1 MATFL
6 KVDDEFKRTLG
17 FLPKD
22 ESLDE
27 QSEVRMNSVL
37 TAAELYVQNAIGESD
52 SFYQSENV
60 LPLYKLA
67 CYAVAVNLF
76 NHPSSAT
83 STPTASTLIAQM
95 RGAYDVYK
103 EEQENGSAS
112 NIG

>member
-17 FLPKD
+17 FLPED

-37 TAAELYVQNAIGESD
+37 TTAELYVQNAIGESD

-83 STPTASTLIAQM
+83 STPTASAIIAQM
-95 RGAYDVYK
+95 RGAYDLYK
-103 EEQENGSAS
+103 EEQDNGSAS
-112 NIG
+112 NI

>member
-17 FLPKD
+17 FLPED

-27 QSEVRMNSVL
+27 QSEARMNSVL

-52 SFYQSENV
+52 NFYQSENV
-60 LPLYKLA
+60 KPLYKLA

-95 RGAYDVYK
+95 RGAYDLYK
-103 EEQENGSAS
+103 EEQKNGSAS
-112 NIG
+112 NI

>member
-6 KVDDEFKRTLG
+6 KVDDEFTRTLG
-17 FLPKD
+17 FLPED

-83 STPTASTLIAQM
+83 STPTASAIIAQM
-95 RGAYDVYK
+95 RGAYDLYK
-103 EEQENGSAS
+103 EGQDNGSAS
-112 NIG
+112 NI

>member
-17 FLPKD
+17 FLPED
-22 ESLDE
+22 ESLDK
-27 QSEVRMNSVL
+27 QSIARMESVL

-52 SFYQSENV
+52 SFYQTENI

-112 NIG
+112 NI

>member
-1 MATFL
+1 MATFF

-17 FLPKD
+17 FLPED

-76 NHPSSAT
+76 NHPSSAS
-83 STPTASTLIAQM
+83 STPTASAIIAQM
-95 RGAYDVYK
+95 RGAYDLYK
-103 EEQENGSAS
+103 EGQDNGSAS
-112 NIG
+112 NI

>member
-17 FLPKD
+17 FLPED

-60 LPLYKLA
+60 KPLYKLA

-83 STPTASTLIAQM
+83 STPTASAIIAQM
-95 RGAYDVYK
+95 RGAYDLYK
-103 EEQENGSAS
+103 EGQDNGSAS
-112 NIG
+112 NI

>member
-17 FLPKD
+17 FLPED

-27 QSEVRMNSVL
+27 QSEARMNSVL

-76 NHPSSAT
+76 NHPSSAS
-83 STPTASTLIAQM
+83 STPTASAIIAQM
-95 RGAYDVYK
+95 RGAYDLYK
-103 EEQENGSAS
+103 EGQDNGSAS
-112 NIG
+112 SI

>member
-17 FLPKD
+17 FLPED
-22 ESLDE
+22 ESLDK
-27 QSEVRMNSVL
+27 QSIARMESVL

-52 SFYQSENV
+52 SFYQTENI

-112 NIG
+112 NG

>member
-17 FLPKD
+17 FLPED
-22 ESLDE
+22 ESLDK
-27 QSEVRMNSVL
+27 QSIARMESVL
-37 TAAELYVQNAIGESD
+37 TAAELYVQNAIGESND
-52 SFYQSENV
+52 FYQTENV

-83 STPTASTLIAQM
+83 STPTASAIIAQM
-95 RGAYDVYK
+95 RGAYDLYR
-103 EEQENGSAS
+103 EGQENGSAS
-112 NIG
+112 NIR

>member
-17 FLPKD
+17 FLPED

-83 STPTASTLIAQM
+83 STPTASAIIAQM
-95 RGAYDVYK
+95 RGAYDLYK
-103 EEQENGSAS
+103 EGQDNGSAS
-112 NIG
+112 NI

>member
-17 FLPKD
+17 FLPED

-37 TAAELYVQNAIGESD
+37 TTAELYVQNAIGESD

-83 STPTASTLIAQM
+83 STPTASAIIAQM
-95 RGAYDVYK
+95 RGAYDLYK
-103 EEQENGSAS
+103 EGQDNGSAS
-112 NIG
+112 NI

>member
-6 KVDDEFKRTLG
+6 KVDDKFKRTLG
-17 FLPKD
+17 FLPED

-27 QSEVRMNSVL
+27 QSEARMNSVL

-52 SFYQSENV
+52 NFYQSENV
-60 LPLYKLA
+60 KPLYKLA

-112 NIG
+112 NI

>member
-6 KVDDEFKRTLG
+6 KVDDEFKCTLG
-17 FLPKD
+17 FLPED
-22 ESLDE
+22 ESLDK
-27 QSEVRMNSVL
+27 QSIARMESVL

-52 SFYQSENV
+52 SFYQTENI

-112 NIG
+112 NI

>member
-17 FLPKD
+17 FLPED

-52 SFYQSENV
+52 NFYQSENV
-60 LPLYKLA
+60 KPLYKLA

-83 STPTASTLIAQM
+83 STPTASAIIAQM
-95 RGAYDVYK
+95 RGAYDLYK
-103 EEQENGSAS
+103 EGQDNGSAS
-112 NIG
+112 NI

>member
-17 FLPKD
+17 FLPED

-76 NHPSSAT
+76 NHPSSAS
-83 STPTASTLIAQM
+83 STPTATAIIAQM
-95 RGAYDVYK
+95 RGAYDLYK
-103 EEQENGSAS
+103 EEQANGSAS
-112 NIG
+112 NS

>member
-17 FLPKD
+17 FLPED

-27 QSEVRMNSVL
+27 QSEARMNSVL

-52 SFYQSENV
+52 NFYQSENV
-60 LPLYKLA
+60 KPLYKLA

-76 NHPSSAT
+76 NHPSSAS
-83 STPTASTLIAQM
+83 STPTATAIIAQM
-95 RGAYDVYK
+95 RGAYDLYK
-103 EEQENGSAS
+103 EERENGSAS
-112 NIG
+112 NS